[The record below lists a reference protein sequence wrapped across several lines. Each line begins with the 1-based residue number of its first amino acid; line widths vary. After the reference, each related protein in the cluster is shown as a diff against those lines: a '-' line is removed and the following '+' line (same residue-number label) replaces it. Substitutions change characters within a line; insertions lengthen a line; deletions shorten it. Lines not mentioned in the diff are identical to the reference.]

1 VVLSTLIGGV
11 VINKI
16 NVLIVFGTRPEAIK
30 MVPLIGLL
38 KNDDRF
44 NTLVCNSSQHFELV
58 ESVIKEYKIVVDYDL
73 KVFEKGQSLESITI
87 KVIEGISNLIRLTN
101 PHYVLVHGDTTTTF
115 SSSLAAFY
123 NQVKVLHVEAGLR
136 TFNRYS
142 PFPEEFNRTAV
153 SLMAYFHFAPTSNA
167 AENLIKEGVDCN
179 KILVTGNTIIDLV
192 SLSYNSNFK
201 SPILDWIGEDKF
213 IVLTAHRRENLMFMP
228 ELFRAIRD
236 SMLNNPSIK
245 LVYPIHKNPKII
257 EMANTYLSDVDN
269 IRIVDPLDTN
279 SFHNILARSYF
290 VITDS
295 GGVQEEAPTFNIPV
309 VLLRTST
316 ERPEALNKGIILA
329 GVEYSRIVEV
339 VNKLIDDSFYYLNSK
354 PLNNPFGDGK
364 ASARIIEKIKS
375 LNENSSI

>member
-1 VVLSTLIGGV
+1 MT
-11 VINKI
+11 KI
-16 NVLIVFGTRPEAIK
+16 RLLMVFGTRPEAIK
-30 MVPLIGLL
+30 LVPLIKNL
-38 KNDDRF
+38 KLDSKF
-44 NTLVCNSSQHFELV
+44 ELIICNTSQHKELLQ
-58 ESVIKEYKIVVDYDL
+58 SVINDYGVEIDYDL
-73 KVFEKGQSLESITI
+73 NVMQSNQSLESITI
-87 KVIEGISNLIRLTN
+87 KVIEGVSNLIRLIN

-123 NQVKVLHVEAGLR
+123 NQVKVLHIEAGLR

-167 AENLIKEGVDCN
+167 AKNLIKEGVDHV

-192 SLSYNSNFK
+192 SLSFNSNFK
-201 SPILDWIGEDKF
+201 SPILDWVGEHKF
-213 IVLTAHRRENLMFMP
+213 VVLTAHRRENLLYMP
-228 ELFRAIRD
+228 ELFRAVRD
-236 SMLNNPSIK
+236 SMLNNPSMK

-279 SFHNILARSYF
+279 SFHNVLARSYF

-329 GVEYSRIVEV
+329 GVEYSKIVEV
-339 VNKLIDDSFYYLNSK
+339 VNKLINDSVYYDNSK
-354 PLNNPFGDGK
+354 PLENPFGDGK